1 MFRVC
6 FELNVK
12 LKDMFQEL
20 LVLNPIRNL
29 NLWPVP
35 TALEAPVDR
44 QEQHRAKLAT
54 RPKKQQMKKPAANT
68 KVMKKP
74 GARASAMKKPSA
86 RAVVEVEG
94 SECDE
99 VARTQHYSPA
109 SKKDK
114 QEQQETPKTTRK
126 ATSKA
131 KAKAKSKA
139 KVKASPPKSAAKAT
153 KGEEKRKRQDHTKE
167 DTKTPPSKRSRASP
181 KSTGSGKKTFARRF
195 QPNKDPSK
203 TFWAALKDAFER
215 KVQSRVE
222 SPSKLEDHS
231 CSKTP

>member
-1 MFRVC
+1 
-6 FELNVK
+6 
-12 LKDMFQEL
+12 MFQEL

-131 KAKAKSKA
+131 KAKAK
-139 KVKASPPKSAAKAT
+139 
-153 KGEEKRKRQDHTKE
+153 
-167 DTKTPPSKRSRASP
+167 
-181 KSTGSGKKTFARRF
+181 
-195 QPNKDPSK
+195 
-203 TFWAALKDAFER
+203 
-215 KVQSRVE
+215 
-222 SPSKLEDHS
+222 
-231 CSKTP
+231 